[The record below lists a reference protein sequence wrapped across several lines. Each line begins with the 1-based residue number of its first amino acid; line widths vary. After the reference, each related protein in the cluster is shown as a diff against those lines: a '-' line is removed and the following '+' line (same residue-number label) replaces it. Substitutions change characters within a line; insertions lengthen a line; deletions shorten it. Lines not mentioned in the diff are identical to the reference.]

1 MKNPAVTVIVAMFN
15 AQDFIADCLTSLL
28 NQTFQDFEVIVADD
42 CSTDSSRAVVQKFSA
57 DFDGRLKLLTL
68 CANSGHPGVPR
79 NFALE
84 AARGKYVCF
93 LDSDDLLSE
102 TALEDFFCFAESF
115 NADVVHAEKYVDFT
129 VAGGQL
135 QAEVMSMQTGEF
147 VTAPTLETFDIGRRV
162 TDFTRKRY
170 MWQAWGKLFRRQFL
184 VDNKIEFPATKTF
197 EDFVFAFKC
206 LVTAKNY
213 VRVPFVSYHYRAH
226 ENSISRRDEGLVKFF
241 DNVTDVVKSLDDFMS
256 GRKFFVDNP
265 QYRYALIDFFMRERL
280 GNFAQETF
288 INQGYDPGEVYDFFC
303 THVFSRR
310 PQDNVALTAYLFVAA
325 NIFKLDSTRQPFAS
339 NKREVSN

>member
-1 MKNPAVTVIVAMFN
+1 MNNPAVTVIVAVFN
-15 AQDFIADCLTSLL
+15 AQDFIADCLTSVL

-42 CSTDSSRAVVQKFSA
+42 CSTDSSRAVVQKFSPE
-57 DFDGRLKLLTL
+57 FGGRLSLLTL
-68 CANSGHPGVPR
+68 SKNSGRPGVPR

-102 TALEDFFCFAESF
+102 TALEDFFNVAESF

-184 VDNKIEFPATKTF
+184 VDNKITFPAAKTF
-197 EDFVFAFKC
+197 EDFVFMFEC

-213 VRVPFVSYHYRAH
+213 VRVPFVSYNYRAH
-226 ENSISRRDEGLVKFF
+226 EDSISRRDEGLVKFF
-241 DNVTDVVKSLDDFMS
+241 DNVTTIVKSLDDFMS
-256 GRKFFVDNP
+256 GNKFFVDNP
-265 QYRYALIDFFMRERL
+265 KYRFALIDFFMRERL
-280 GNFAQETF
+280 DNFAQETF

-310 PQDNVALTAYLFVAA
+310 PQDNVALTSYLFVAA

-339 NKREVSN
+339 DTREVSN